1 VLVAQA
7 PGCAINVWG
16 CSWRIACTAAL
27 CSDEICMNE
36 LLLLL
41 QKLNQSVCVGFA
53 RESSG

>member
-7 PGCAINVWG
+7 AGCAINVRG
-16 CSWRIACTAAL
+16 CNWRIVCTAAL
-27 CSDEICMNE
+27 CGDEICMNN

-53 RESSG
+53 RENSR